1 MIRKAMELSM
11 QTQKSTSEEYN
22 EEEEMIKRAMA
33 MSLKEEEERKLRQ

>member
-11 QTQKSTSEEYN
+11 QTQKSNSEDLN